1 MPFLGKEMSP
11 NIDHKSW
18 EFQGTKTTP
27 PAWKEGLTRAVF
39 TITSLGALFPGG
51 EHSRGY
57 PSIPMNKGVATQVI
71 HNPWGFFSLRTPP
84 TIPGTMESGL
94 FVGGMKSNQII
105 CQVGLPKNKKE
116 SRFWKKKRAKKNI
129 HLNLAERNFLN
140 IDLKTSWCIRWVDQ
154 HLFDPGRPQ
163 LVGLEPFKHLELW
176 VVLEGGSDWNLE
188 ILEKEICLY
197 NWHAGM
203 YDFLTENHHSPFFLG
218 NFRCFRKMLNCKSSN
233 RSCQDIPQPASP
245 LLQISTCLNEGLH
258 HIWTHSRTWNFLQ
271 PAVSGCGSFRS
282 KLSHNPNLSC

>member
-116 SRFWKKKRAKKNI
+116 SRFWKKKNEQKKNI

-218 NFRCFRKMLNCKSSN
+218 NFRCFRKMLTANHLTGHVKIFHSQQVHCYKSPPVWTKGCITSEL
-233 RSCQDIPQPASP
+233 IPGHETFCN
-245 LLQISTCLNEGLH
+245 LQFLGVG
-258 HIWTHSRTWNFLQ
+258 HS
-271 PAVSGCGSFRS
+271 A
-282 KLSHNPNLSC
+282 PNSAITQI